1 MKTSTLLSIALLLT
15 ISSYAQQSEAEV
27 VKAVD
32 DLTINWD
39 NEAEKLQTYEGLG
52 SFCGNSIYRKKI
64 IGMLDEIHHYDTL
77 LYGIVTRKFEA
88 NKDPEAKATLDDIE
102 TLESDYTTKAFRRFI
117 HKECNTYNEIENNLG
132 REKGPEYKKEVK
144 TLENELKRYV
154 KEITKQID
162 LIDEHVHHLHLGED

>member
-1 MKTSTLLSIALLLT
+1 MKSTALFSIMLLIVFST
-15 ISSYAQQSEAEV
+15 FSQESEAEI
-27 VKAVD
+27 VKTID
-32 DLTINWD
+32 DLTIKWD

-52 SFCGNSIYRKKI
+52 SFCGNSLYRKAI

-77 LYGIVTRKFEA
+77 LYGIVTRKFTS

-102 TLESDYTTKAFRRFI
+102 TLEVDYTTKAFRRFI

-132 REKGPEYKKEVK
+132 RAKGPEYKKEVK
-144 TLENELKRYV
+144 TLETELKKYV

>member
-1 MKTSTLLSIALLLT
+1 MKSNILFSLFMLFVLSTYS
-15 ISSYAQQSEAEV
+15 QESEAEV

-77 LYGIVTRKFEA
+77 LYGIVTRKFEK
-88 NKDPEAKATLDDIE
+88 NQDPEAKATLDDIE
-102 TLESDYTTKAFRRFI
+102 TLESDYTTKSFRRFI
-117 HKECNTYNEIENNLG
+117 HQECNTYNEIENNLG
-132 REKGPEYKKEVK
+132 REKGSEYKKEVK
-144 TLENELKRYV
+144 ALEDELKKYV
-154 KEITKQID
+154 IEITKQID
-162 LIDEHVHHLHLGED
+162 LIDEHVHHLHLGEN